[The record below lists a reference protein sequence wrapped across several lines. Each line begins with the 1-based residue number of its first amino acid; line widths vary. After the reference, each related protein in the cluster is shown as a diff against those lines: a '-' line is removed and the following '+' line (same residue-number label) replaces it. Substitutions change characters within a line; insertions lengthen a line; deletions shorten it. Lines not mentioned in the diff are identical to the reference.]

1 MHEHDEKDEVI
12 SGEQAADLAALQ
24 SKVND
29 DMQAAQNAEPEQTSR
44 PELANEFKV
53 VIMMATGALTPAF
66 PSLAEIYTEE
76 TAGAA
81 AHAMASL
88 CNKYGWLQDGIGGKW
103 AEEIAAGAILLPLAW
118 ATYQGVQADI
128 AKRAKKQPEKALA
141 MPEQPQE
148 PVIFGSPVTPIDE
161 PASA

>member
-1 MHEHDEKDEVI
+1 MHEEKEEAI

-24 SKVND
+24 AKINGDV
-29 DMQAAQNAEPEQTSR
+29 QAAQQAEPEQESR

-53 VIMMATGALTPAF
+53 VIMMATGALAPAF
-66 PSLAEIYTEE
+66 PSLGEIYTEE

-88 CNKYGWLQDGIGGKW
+88 CNKYGWMQDGIGGKW

-118 ATYQGVQADI
+118 ATYQGVQSDI
-128 AKRAKKQPEKALA
+128 AKRAKKQPDKALA

-148 PVIFGSPVTPIDE
+148 PIVFGSTVTPIDE